1 VVWFRETEMD
11 HAPDGRAGGDRGI
24 SLIDSDNVAITC
36 SGDVSGACCP
46 LPIDGADVVVR
57 FAAPVAGGRDV
68 TLPWAAAGDDHSL
81 RMQSICLKA
90 VQ

>member
-1 VVWFRETEMD
+1 LVS
-11 HAPDGRAGGDRGI
+11 AA
-24 SLIDSDNVAITC
+24 
-36 SGDVSGACCP
+36 DVSGACCP
-46 LPIDGADVVVR
+46 LPIDGAAVVVR

-90 VQ
+90 IQ